1 MSCEG
6 SGDLSVCGIDRAT
19 EPAGEDHE
27 ILHVYALFKALDAR
41 LDQLVECDAWVPEQ
55 LVKFLHGE
63 WDQAL
68 SRATAL
74 PARTVEGQRAKATM
88 LLAAMRVVLGTPEH
102 PDAAPHEALAVS
114 LARDLTR

>member
-1 MSCEG
+1 MSCKG
-6 SGDLSVCGIDRAT
+6 SGALSVCGIDRAT
-19 EPAGEDHE
+19 RPAGEDHE

-55 LVKFLHGE
+55 LLKSLHGE

-68 SRATAL
+68 SRAATL
-74 PARTVEGQRAKATM
+74 PARTVEGQRAKAAM
-88 LLAAMRVVLGTPEH
+88 LLAVMGVVLGGPEH
-102 PDAAPHEALAVS
+102 PDADPHEALAVS